1 VNPKKFNLKSNKMKR
16 RKFIRNSTLGTLAL
30 TIPMIR
36 SFGNDFSPAYN
47 IPKRVLGKTGEKL
60 SIIGFGGIM
69 LNDNPQDFANE
80 LVAKAH
86 ELGVNYYDVA
96 PGYGTAQERLGPA
109 LKPYR
114 KNCFL
119 ACKTHDRTA
128 SGSQNELEDSLRKL
142 ETDHFDLYQLHA
154 LSSVE
159 EVKQVFGS
167 GGAMETFVKAKK
179 DGKVKHLGFSAH
191 SVDAALLAMK
201 NFDFDSILFP
211 INFACWNAGNFGPQV
226 FAEAEKRGMGILALK
241 SMALTRL
248 GEGEE
253 KIFKNVWYRPIQ
265 DEEVMKMALKYTLS
279 KNITAAVPPGKN
291 TLFLKALE
299 FMNNYQPITEP
310 ETQKLLAL
318 AKVTQPVFMHS

>member
-1 VNPKKFNLKSNKMKR
+1 MKFNLKLNKMKR
-16 RKFIRNSTLGTLAL
+16 RKFIRNTTLGTMAL

-36 SFGNDFSPAYN
+36 SFGSNFSPAYN

-80 LVAKAH
+80 LIAKAY

-96 PGYGTAQERLGPA
+96 PGYGTAQERMGPA

-128 SGSQNELEDSLRKL
+128 KGSQNELEDSLRKL

-154 LSSVE
+154 LSSVD
-159 EVKQVFGS
+159 EVKQVFGP
-167 GGAMETFVKAKK
+167 GGAMETFVKARK

-248 GEGEE
+248 AEGEE

-265 DEEVMKMALKYTLS
+265 DETIMQMALKYTLS
-279 KNITAAVPPGKN
+279 KNITAAIPPGKN

-310 ETQKLLAL
+310 ETKKLLAL